1 METKKAIQKR
11 YSCRNY
17 SDKKLT
23 QEEIKTL
30 IKAANA
36 APAASNDYTK
46 IKLTIIEDKELI
58 KIIEETAYNV
68 YPQLTNHPL
77 HGATALFLINVI
89 PHEVMME
96 VSYANA
102 AAMAENICIQA
113 TDLELA
119 STFTMGIAGG
129 IRQNPELLEK
139 LNITKGFIPAI
150 SVLVGHAKEEI
161 GDEKPERLKVVR
173 F

>member
-1 METKKAIQKR
+1 METKKAIQER

-17 SDKKLT
+17 SDKKIT
-23 QEEIKTL
+23 QEEIETL

-58 KIIEETAYNV
+58 KTIEETAYNV

-77 HGATALFLINVI
+77 HGATALFLISVI
-89 PHEVMME
+89 PHELME
-96 VSYANA
+96 SVSYANA

-113 TDLELA
+113 SDLKLS

-129 IRQNPELLEK
+129 LRQNQELLEK
-139 LNITKGFIPAI
+139 LNITEGFIPAI
-150 SVLVGHAKEEI
+150 SVLIGHPREDIKV
-161 GDEKPERLKVVR
+161 EKPERLKVER